1 MTTHLRPDLDGH
13 QPSLPTA
20 SLSGAFDGLTD
31 TAESLAHRA
40 AEKARAQAHRLLDA
54 GTLHIRERPLQSILV
69 AAATGAVVALLVE
82 LVARSVAR
90 PR

>member
-13 QPSLPTA
+13 QPAMTTA
-20 SLSGAFDGLTD
+20 SLSSAFDGLTD
-31 TAESLAHRA
+31 TAESLVQRA

-54 GTLHIRERPLQSILV
+54 GSLHIRERPLLSRV
-69 AAATGAVVALLVE
+69 GAAAPGAVVALLVE